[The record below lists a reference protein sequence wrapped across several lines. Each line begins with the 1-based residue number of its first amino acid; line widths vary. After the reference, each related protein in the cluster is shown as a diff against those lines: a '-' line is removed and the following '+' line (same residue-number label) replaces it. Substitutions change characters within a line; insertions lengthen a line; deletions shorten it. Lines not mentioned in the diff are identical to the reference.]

1 MPDTTV
7 TERPRTVDEVTVANT
22 RVGRFDYKWVALAV
36 VLTGTIM
43 TILDATI
50 VNIAIPTLQHDL
62 HAGSYTD
69 IAWVVTG
76 YLLAQGAV
84 IPLSGW
90 ATDRWGTKKLYL
102 ITIVTFTVASMLCG
116 VSQNL
121 GELIFF
127 RVVQG
132 IGGGMLMPIGMTI
145 ILQAVGPQQMGRVM
159 GIFGVPMLIAPA
171 VGPVL
176 GGWFVQDF
184 SWRLIF
190 YVNVPIGIIGFLAAT
205 RFLRESHRTARL
217 RLDVV
222 GLLTGV
228 PAVLAL
234 MYAVDRSTDL
244 GWTSAVV
251 ISLLVASALLMCAFV
266 LRQLR
271 AREPLLQLT
280 LFRDR
285 TFSWAMAISFV
296 VVTAMFGTMLL
307 LPLYLQEVHG
317 YDAIETGLLLLP
329 QAAMAA
335 VSMPLGGYL
344 TDRLGPKWVVAT
356 GMILLTL
363 GSVLL
368 AQIHYNS
375 SNWLVIS
382 ALMLRGFAMG
392 FAMMPTMSAALA
404 RVPRRYASRAS
415 SITNTLQ
422 RLSSSVGI
430 AVLVTVLAGQFTTAA
445 KQTTC
450 APPAAVVVAAANTLH
465 QPALSAQQ
473 YCAVLQEQDRR
484 FVRAG
489 KRGQYAAQHW
499 QRGARRVQ
507 SSVRGRRL
515 QRRFRPHLCPDRHP
529 LGDRDHPRI
538 LPQATRARRVRQQLC
553 RDDGLGPLRGS
564 IAGPAISL
572 GALVEQDVDV
582 LGAELVEMSHQR
594 AAQRRHTQL
603 RMRVRTRHRL
613 GDELVDEPDVVRRG
627 NAGSECGGSTG
638 PLPCIAVQ
646 NRRAG
651 LGRGNRVHGV
661 LQRQHPISQR
671 QCQRSSRS
679 PLAENRAHHGDA
691 QFQHGD
697 QRLGDR
703 PCLAPFLGADPGV
716 GCRGVDET
724 DNRHAELLGG
734 AHEPLRLAISLG
746 VRHPEVVQGTTDR
759 VGSLLLA
766 DDHDPAIVEPCRPAH
781 HSSVVAEQPVATQL
795 RPFGERSGDHLQRA
809 GTAGVARQLDGGKS
823 EAFPFGGVGGDS
835 HWCAENPMSSR
846 AIVLRRMPRS
856 TTASTIP

>member
-1 MPDTTV
+1 MPDSTV
-7 TERPRTVDEVTVANT
+7 TERPRVRDEVSDASG
-22 RVGRFDYKWVALAV
+22 RVSRFEYKWVALAV
-36 VLTGTIM
+36 VLCGTIM

-90 ATDRWGTKKLYL
+90 ATDRWGTKRLYL
-102 ITIVTFTVASMLCG
+102 ITIVLFTVASMLCG
-116 VSQNL
+116 ISQNL

-127 RVVQG
+127 RVLQG

-184 SWRLIF
+184 TWRLIF
-190 YVNVPIGIIGFLAAT
+190 YVNVPIGIIGFIAAA

-217 RLDVV
+217 RLDVI

-244 GWTSAVV
+244 GWSSPLV
-251 ISLLVASALLMCAFV
+251 ISLLVASAVLMGTFV

-271 AREPLLQLT
+271 TSEPLLQLS
-280 LFRDR
+280 LFRDH
-285 TFSWAMAISFV
+285 TFSWAMALSFV

-356 GMILLTL
+356 GMVLLTI

-368 AQIHYNS
+368 AQIHYDS
-375 SNWLVIS
+375 SNWLVIG

-404 RVPRRYASRAS
+404 RVPRRYTSRAS

-430 AVLVTVLAGQFTTAA
+430 AILVTVLAGQFATAA
-445 KQTTC
+445 RQTTC
-450 APPAAVVVAAANTLH
+450 APSAAVVVAAANTLH
-465 QPALSAQQ
+465 QPSLTAQQ
-473 YCAVLQEQDRR
+473 YCAYLQQKIA
-484 FVRAG
+484 V
-489 KRGQYAAQHW
+489 
-499 QRGARRVQ
+499 
-507 SSVRGRRL
+507 SST
-515 QRRFRPHLCPDRHP
+515 QESS
-529 LGDRDHPRI
+529 
-538 LPQATRARRVRQQLC
+538 
-553 RDDGLGPLRGS
+553 GS
-564 IAGPAISL
+564 
-572 GALVEQDVDV
+572 
-582 LGAELVEMSHQR
+582 
-594 AAQRRHTQL
+594 TQPS
-603 RMRVRTRHRL
+603 T
-613 GDELVDEPDVVRRG
+613 G
-627 NAGSECGGSTG
+627 NALLDSF
-638 PLPCIAVQ
+638 
-646 NRRAG
+646 N
-651 LGRGNRVHGV
+651 H
-661 LQRQHPISQR
+661 
-671 QCQRSSRS
+671 
-679 PLAENRAHHGDA
+679 
-691 QFQHGD
+691 QF
-697 QRLGDR
+697 
-703 PCLAPFLGADPGV
+703 A
-716 GCRGVDET
+716 
-724 DNRHAELLGG
+724 
-734 AHEPLRLAISLG
+734 
-746 VRHPEVVQGTTDR
+746 
-759 VGSLLLA
+759 
-766 DDHDPAIVEPCRPAH
+766 
-781 HSSVVAEQPVATQL
+781 
-795 RPFGERSGDHLQRA
+795 
-809 GTAGVARQLDGGKS
+809 
-823 EAFPFGGVGGDS
+823 GGVFSDAFDRTFVLIAILSAIGIIPAFFLKRPERETS
-835 HWCAENPMSSR
+835 ESS
-846 AIVLRRMPRS
+846 AVGI
-856 TTASTIP
+856 AA